1 MADDKPC
8 IAELYES
15 GGLDMELVGKIAH
28 NELDKQKGFPF
39 SSVSA
44 NSIRALASEYID
56 SYTNDLGIIEAYAAE
71 LDSQLSVEDYRGGK
85 ISPEFMLGCAIGLGA
100 ASHANA
106 DIDYFCNK
114 FSSRA
119 VIEIEELSLPT
130 LRSECRTADD
140 FSLAGVNPDTK
151 FPIGFVSVRDVVDA
165 VDEFGSEHMKETLA
179 PADMERVASSLA
191 EAEQCIERYELAD
204 LHGRGMGRVVE
215 EKAAIRCAL
224 RQAGFDIPMANV
236 RIHIDES
243 AHEFSHKCIENACA
257 QGIAIANGQ
266 AEMPAGGR
274 VCAVEIEIDGST
286 LGLEPTEDGLERSL
300 DDLCDEKHAETDFVV
315 GSKDREMRFE
325 SKETGR

>member
-1 MADDKPC
+1 MTEDKPC
-8 IAELYES
+8 ISELFENDV
-15 GGLDMELVGKIAH
+15 LDMELVSKIAH

-56 SYTNDLGIIEAYAAE
+56 SYANDPGIIEAYAAE

-106 DIDYFCNK
+106 DIDYFSDK

-130 LRSECRTADD
+130 LRSECRSADD

-191 EAEQCIERYELAD
+191 DAEQCIERYELAD
-204 LHGRGMGRVVE
+204 
-215 EKAAIRCAL
+215 
-224 RQAGFDIPMANV
+224 
-236 RIHIDES
+236 
-243 AHEFSHKCIENACA
+243 
-257 QGIAIANGQ
+257 GIAYNVDL
-266 AEMPAGGR
+266 EMWRNKFKQDEQGLDVLCDAKSEEADL
-274 VCAVEIEIDGST
+274 VADDSAVEYGAASNEQ
-286 LGLEPTEDGLERSL
+286 
-300 DDLCDEKHAETDFVV
+300 
-315 GSKDREMRFE
+315 SK
-325 SKETGR
+325 

>member
-8 IAELYES
+8 ISELFENDV
-15 GGLDMELVGKIAH
+15 LDMELVGKIAH

-106 DIDYFCNK
+106 DIDYFCDK

-204 LHGRGMGRVVE
+204 GITFNAELEVE
-215 EKAAIRCAL
+215 K
-224 RQAGFDIPMANV
+224 
-236 RIHIDES
+236 IDRKQDE
-243 AHEFSHKCIENACA
+243 
-257 QGIAIANGQ
+257 QG
-266 AEMPAGGR
+266 
-274 VCAVEIEIDGST
+274 
-286 LGLEPTEDGLERSL
+286 L
-300 DDLCDEKHAETDFVV
+300 DDICEAKSEDAELVAGSAMDE
-315 GSKDREMRFE
+315 REVPDNE
-325 SKETGR
+325 QDK

>member
-8 IAELYES
+8 ISELFENDV
-15 GGLDMELVGKIAH
+15 LDMELVGKIAH

-106 DIDYFCNK
+106 DIDYFCDK

-191 EAEQCIERYELAD
+191 EAEQCI
-204 LHGRGMGRVVE
+204 
-215 EKAAIRCAL
+215 
-224 RQAGFDIPMANV
+224 V
-236 RIHIDES
+236 RMS
-243 AHEFSHKCIENACA
+243 SPTASPSTPSSRWRKS
-257 QGIAIANGQ
+257 IANR
-266 AEMPAGGR
+266 MSR
-274 VCAVEIEIDGST
+274 VLMISAKRRAKRPNLSRVARWT
-286 LGLEPTEDGLERSL
+286 NAKFPTTNKTSSQG
-300 DDLCDEKHAETDFVV
+300 V
-315 GSKDREMRFE
+315 
-325 SKETGR
+325 